1 MMLGNLQQ
9 TRRLVK
15 AFLCV
20 GLSIALGIALVPV
33 AGIALAGSGLQSI
46 AAYADEDA
54 DEAARQA
61 AEEEARRLAEEEAA
75 RQAAEEEAA
84 RQAAEEEARR
94 LAEEEAARQAA
105 EEEAARQAA
114 EEEAARQAAE
124 EEAARRAAEEEAA
137 RQAAE
142 QQQQQQ
148 GATEGGTTGGR
159 KRTVEEDPN
168 AVNRLDLYATATNAD
183 GNWVKPV
190 LDDQEDSSG
199 LRWLKSGIKEKGGR
213 LRLLVCAEWGDGR
226 TFWQYDENW
235 RTLNLKFQSS
245 NTAVATVSSSG
256 IVTATGDGEAVF
268 TVTEQKTGMSAQL
281 GIRVA
286 GQSGA
291 YVTEVAVCDE
301 QGREYGDERITFKD
315 TDNKLNL
322 FVREVFSDGTT
333 ASNAP
338 GAPDCNP
345 GALTPITWSVGD
357 SEIGSVNSQTG
368 VFIPVAL
375 GSVKVYATASGG
387 DPDVKQGKVRG
398 FVWVVIDDG
407 DYNTTGDVPSDSLTV
422 NVIYDAYDEKN
433 ADGSY
438 KYIVKSQYYSIGD
451 LQAIET
457 ARCTY
462 TLTRTD
468 GGYVTA
474 SGEGIHLLTLIE
486 LTGVDISQVKSFT
499 FTANDGVN
507 PGKMTYDFLFGER
520 YYWPNYEF
528 GGNLSGGTSVFPMLA
543 WASDWRD
550 SKSGADDSSADYDN
564 LGGGTCLRLLFGSSG
579 TSDNKTDHSLKY
591 ISEMT
596 IRIKGAPDVTSGAG
610 EDGTG
615 DGDESGGAATTGKD
629 GDGSGS
635 GSGAANASSGG
646 ATQKGESG
654 TANANMGPVPAGS
667 KNATADAANKPS
679 SSQAQTEQAAQ
690 AQEAQGASAEGAQEA
705 ASQRWHAYQ
714 MLNPNDK
721 SNLQID
727 DLKDN
732 PLEPWAYALVLGSL
746 VVGALGSG
754 LSFRRR
760 LTGAPLFGGIAYAA
774 EEN

>member
-1 MMLGNLQQ
+1 MHHENLQQ
-9 TRRLVK
+9 ATRLVK
-15 AFLCV
+15 AISCALLV
-20 GLSIALGIALVPV
+20 VALGFGLVPV
-33 AGIALAGSGLQSI
+33 SGLAFVGGGMGAAS
-46 AAYADEDA
+46 AYADDA
-54 DEAARQA
+54 DD
-61 AEEEARRLAEEEAA
+61 
-75 RQAAEEEAA
+75 
-84 RQAAEEEARR
+84 
-94 LAEEEAARQAA
+94 EAARQAA

-124 EEAARRAAEEEAA
+124 
-137 RQAAE
+137 
-142 QQQQQQ
+142 QQQ
-148 GATEGGTTGGR
+148 GEAGAAGGTSTGR
-159 KRTVEEDPN
+159 KRTVDENPDEI
-168 AVNRLDLYATATNAD
+168 NRIDLYATATNSD

-190 LDDQEDSSG
+190 LDDREEAG
-199 LRWLKSGIKEKGGR
+199 GVRWLTNGIKEKGGR

-235 RTLNLKFQSS
+235 RTVELRYKSS
-245 NTAVATVSSSG
+245 NTAVATVSSTG

-268 TVTEQKTGMSAQL
+268 TVTEQKTGKSAQL
-281 GIRVA
+281 GVRVA

-291 YVTEVAVCDE
+291 YVTEVAICDE

-315 TDNKLNL
+315 TANKLNL
-322 FVREVFSDGTT
+322 YVREAFSDGTT

-338 GAPDCNP
+338 GAADCNL
-345 GALTPITWSVGD
+345 GSLTPITWSVGD

-368 VFIPVAL
+368 VFIPAAL
-375 GSVKVYATASGG
+375 GSVKVYATATGG

-407 DYNTTGDVPSDSLTV
+407 DYNTTGDMPSDSLTV

-433 ADGSY
+433 PDGSY
-438 KYIVKSQYYSIGD
+438 RYIVKSQSYSIDD

-462 TLTRTD
+462 TLTRSD

-486 LTGVDISQVKSFT
+486 RTGVDISQVKSFT

-507 PGKMTYDFLFGER
+507 PGKMTYGFLFGER

-528 GGNLSGGTSVFPMLA
+528 GGNMSGGASVFPMLA

-550 SKSGADDSSADYDN
+550 SKSGADDSSADYGN
-564 LGGGTCLRLLFGSSG
+564 LGGGTCLRLLFGSST

-596 IRIKGAPDVTSGAG
+596 IRIKGAPDVTNGSG

-615 DGDESGGAATTGKD
+615 DGDKSGGAATPGAG
-629 GDGSGS
+629 GDSSGS
-635 GSGAANASSGG
+635 GDGETSTSGGGAA
-646 ATQKGESG
+646 QKGESG
-654 TANANMGPVPAGS
+654 NANAHMGPVPAGS
-667 KNATADAANKPS
+667 QNVTADAADRAS
-679 SSQAQTEQAAQ
+679 SSQAEADQAAQ
-690 AQEAQGASAEGAQEA
+690 VQEAQGASAEGAQDA

-714 MLNPNDK
+714 MMNPADK

-746 VVGALGSG
+746 VMGGLGSG

-760 LTGAPLFGGIAYAA
+760 LTGAPLFGGIAYA
-774 EEN
+774 EEI